1 MKLAWKQSAD
11 AIETDLWLSKD
22 GKIIVFHDADM
33 KRMAKVNRKI
43 SDYTLEEAQQVDI
56 GSWKGPQFAA
66 ERIPTLES
74 ILATIPDG
82 KRIFLEI
89 KCGPEIV
96 PEFVRELK
104 ASGRPGSQLAVI
116 SFHYDTIRESKTALP
131 ELEHYLLSDYK
142 IDPMTGELPQLAP
155 LISRAANA
163 HVEGLDLSFEWPIN
177 RAFVDQA
184 KAAGLKLSIWTV
196 DDPEIAR
203 RLVAAGVDSITTNKP
218 GWLREQLR

>member
-43 SDYTLEEAQQVDI
+43 SDYTLEEAQQIDI

-96 PEFVRELK
+96 PEFVRVLK
-104 ASGRPGSQLAVI
+104 ASGRPASQFAVI
-116 SFHYDTIRESKTALP
+116 SFNYDSIRESKKALP
-131 ELEHYLLSDYK
+131 ELEHYLLSEYK
-142 IDPMTGELPQLAP
+142 IDPMT
-155 LISRAANA
+155 S
-163 HVEGLDLSFEWPIN
+163 EWPEIS
-177 RAFVDQA
+177 AVIA
-184 KAAGLKLSIWTV
+184 KATEAHLDAGGAPASRRSFPTTK
-196 DDPEIAR
+196 PAR
-203 RLVAAGVDSITTNKP
+203 KRMATA
-218 GWLREQLR
+218 